1 MRYAKAFFDLQLR
14 FADRVATLSGL
25 PLSRVLLE
33 YTNLYIRFGLG
44 RDFNASDPT
53 WQAYLA
59 GLKGSACIDEWTYD
73 LYLTRH
79 GSRSGPTVVATV
91 GCFSYAPLSGERIR
105 LHFHD
110 ADLDGQSPLAIERAS
125 RRRVELTGLFQHV
138 KRTARTSL
146 RVVGASWLYNVE
158 AYRRL
163 FPSSYLATARPMR
176 HCFQHLP
183 LWGQFLDRHGAVR
196 EKPARDFL
204 DRLEHQSSVDGLDRC
219 FPFQALSVEAPAQH
233 FYDFYGLS

>member
-1 MRYAKAFFDLQLR
+1 MRSARASSPTRRRRWPSTASTRRRRRRSSPPTATRSWPAARIPISSSWPTCVFAWPVARGPSSISEIVRRRRVIYAKAFFDLQLR
-14 FADRVATLSGL
+14 CAHKVTTLSGL

-44 RDFNASDPT
+44 RDFNPAHPT

-59 GLKGSACIDEWTYD
+59 GLKGPACIDEWTHD

-110 ADLDGQSPLAIERAS
+110 ADLDGQSPLAIERA
-125 RRRVELTGLFQHV
+125 RRRRAELTGLFQ
-138 KRTARTSL
+138 
-146 RVVGASWLYNVE
+146 
-158 AYRRL
+158 
-163 FPSSYLATARPMR
+163 
-176 HCFQHLP
+176 
-183 LWGQFLDRHGAVR
+183 
-196 EKPARDFL
+196 
-204 DRLEHQSSVDGLDRC
+204 
-219 FPFQALSVEAPAQH
+219 
-233 FYDFYGLS
+233 